1 MASRLPEVHLR
12 STLPGHQKV
21 FRIEKSISLE
31 THSFCAD
38 TRPMFWGKAILV
50 KNQPWL
56 PGGHGSFSNE
66 MPLAQDFTYE
76 YLSTGHEIW

>member
-50 KNQPWL
+50 NK
-56 PGGHGSFSNE
+56 

-76 YLSTGHEIW
+76 YLSTEHEI